1 MITLTRL
8 SGTTF
13 ALNSDLIERVDST
26 PDTVVT
32 LVDGKKYVVTD
43 TLAEVVAAVRRHR
56 GEVLALST
64 FADLEPCPSPRPHLG
79 AVAEHP
85 TRQVTRLDR
94 GDS

>member
-64 FADLEPCPSPRPHLG
+64 FADLDQWPSPKPHLG
-79 AVAEHP
+79 TVTEHP
-85 TRQVTRLDR
+85 ASQVTRLDR
-94 GDS
+94 AES